1 MQCTVYSVQYPVWH
15 VCSPAV
21 FTQLCW
27 SAGWE
32 AAHGSKEVAAG
43 ETPKTTTKYVKNTKD
58 LYFVKVELHLTMP
71 KYISAELIIQR

>member
-1 MQCTVYSVQYPVWH
+1 M
-15 VCSPAV
+15 
-21 FTQLCW
+21 
-27 SAGWE
+27 
-32 AAHGSKEVAAG
+32 AAKEVAAG